1 MTTIPEILRENV
13 SRWPDRTAIVS
24 TRHGRDRRITF
35 AELERAADSFAARLR
50 ASRIGKGDSV
60 LVFIPMSVE
69 LYVAL
74 LGIFRIGAIATF
86 LDPSS
91 GRAHINSC
99 CELLPP
105 TALVGV
111 WPLRILRHFVPALAR
126 VRHVFSPPPCAGDSA
141 EIPAS
146 CTPDDA
152 ALVTFTS
159 GSTGRPKAAVRSHA
173 FLVAQHTALESSIA
187 LDPGEVD
194 LTTLPIFVLANLASG
209 ITSVLPTG
217 KISRP
222 GFVKP
227 GPISRQ
233 IQRLQPTRTGGSP
246 AFYQLLADHP
256 ESLANFRKIYTG
268 GAPVFPRLLQQLQ
281 KCAPEADVVAVYG
294 STEAEPIAHISFRE
308 IEPEDLDAMCKGRG
322 LLSGIPIPQIE
333 LRIIADQWGKPIKDS
348 DPLALEGIGEIIVTG
363 DHVLKGYLHGQGDE
377 ETKLRIS
384 DKVWHRTGDAGYLD
398 KRGRLWLMGRC
409 SAKVLDRHGLLYPFA
424 VECVAMT
431 VDSIR
436 RAAFIANAERRL
448 LVVEGNSRLT
458 ADKIAELRRKVS
470 WARLDEIKT
479 VTRIPVDARH
489 NSKVNY
495 PALNKMLDRG

>member
-1 MTTIPEILRENV
+1 MSTIPEILRENV
-13 SRWPDRTAIVS
+13 RRWPDRAAIIS

-35 AELERAADSFAARLR
+35 VELERASGSFAARLR
-50 ASRIGKGDSV
+50 ASGIGKGASV
-60 LVFIPMSVE
+60 LVFVPMSVE

-105 TALVGV
+105 AALVGV
-111 WPLRILRHFVPALAR
+111 WPLRLLRHFVPALAR
-126 VRHVFSPPPCAGDSA
+126 VRHVFGPPHCMGHSA
-141 EIPAS
+141 EVSAS
-146 CTPDDA
+146 CSPDDP

-173 FLVAQHTALESSIA
+173 FLVAQHVALESSIA
-187 LDPGEVD
+187 LEPGEVD

-209 ITSVLPTG
+209 ITSVLPSG
-217 KISRP
+217 KISNP

-233 IQRLQPTRTGGSP
+233 IQRLQTTRTGGSP
-246 AFYQLLADHP
+246 AFYQLLAERP
-256 ESLANFRKIYTG
+256 GTLSKFRKIYTG

-308 IEPEDLDAMCKGRG
+308 IEPADLDAMCNGRG
-322 LLSGIPIPQIE
+322 LLSGTPIPQIE
-333 LRIIADQWGKPIKDS
+333 LRIIADQWGKPVESS
-348 DPLALEGIGEIIVTG
+348 DPLPPEEIGEIIVTG

-377 ETKLRIS
+377 ETKIKMG

-398 KRGRLWLMGRC
+398 GRGRLWLMGRC

-431 VDSIR
+431 IDSIR
-436 RAAFIANAERRL
+436 RAAFVTLAGRRL
-448 LVVEGNSRLT
+448 LVVEGSTRLT
-458 ADKIAELRRKVS
+458 SDKIAELRQKIS
-470 WARLDEIKT
+470 WARLDEIRP
-479 VTRIPVDARH
+479 VARIPVDARH

-495 PALNKMLDRG
+495 PALNKMLQ